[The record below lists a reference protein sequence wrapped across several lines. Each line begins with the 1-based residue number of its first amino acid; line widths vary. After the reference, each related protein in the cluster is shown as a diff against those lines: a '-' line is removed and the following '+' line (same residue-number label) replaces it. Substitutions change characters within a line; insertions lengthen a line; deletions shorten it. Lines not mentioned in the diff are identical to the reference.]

1 MYILILCLAIC
12 LKVPVWFYIAWAIV
26 IALKFLAYCERVNQA
41 NQQEQINQMKGDN
54 S

>member
-12 LKVPVWFYIAWAIV
+12 LKVPVWFHFAWAIV
-26 IALKFLAYCERVNQA
+26 VTLKFLAYCERINQI
-41 NQQEQINQMKGDN
+41 NQQNQTNQMKGDN

>member
-12 LKVPVWFYIAWAIV
+12 LKVPVWFYVAWAIV
-26 IALKFLAYCERVNQA
+26 ITLKFLAYCERYNHA
-41 NQQEQINQMKGDN
+41 NQTKGDN